1 MEQTKPTAFMVIEEI
16 HGVFV
21 DAVLTDEADNLVFI
35 SLWGHDTAIRE
46 MQGRL
51 TLGLSEGGVST
62 FHVVSE
68 DRRVFVRIGSIEA
81 VQQMTG
87 RVHTDILGELVHLW
101 LYQQEIVKPDLANHR
116 AMLIS
121 KDGAPDNLW
130 RAVMQVSPVPLLEH
144 WEERLLPLM
153 RGIGMV
159 KQLEGV
165 NQTGFKIVI
174 NESEM
179 ALLVKQECCDGH
191 LALKEQ

>member
-1 MEQTKPTAFMVIEEI
+1 MEQTKPTAFMAIEEI

-51 TLGLSEGGVST
+51 TLGVSEGGVST

-68 DRRVFVRIGSIEA
+68 DHRIFVRIGNIERI
-81 VQQMTG
+81 QQMTG

-101 LYQQEIVKPDLANHR
+101 LYHQEIVKPDLANHR
-116 AMLIS
+116 ALLIS
-121 KDGAPDNLW
+121 KDGVPGNLW

-144 WEERLLPLM
+144 WEEHLLPIM
-153 RGIGMV
+153 RRIGMI
-159 KQLEGV
+159 KQLVGV
-165 NQTGFKIVI
+165 NQTGFQIAI
-174 NESEM
+174 DESRM
-179 ALLVKQECCDGH
+179 ALLVQQECCDGH
-191 LALKEQ
+191 LTLQ